1 MAVSVCHRLH
11 QHPRGKASRCLRVSP
26 VPSSP
31 LPRSSILPPLPLSLP
46 RLLFSLF
53 SLGFPS
59 CRFLSPHVGRILA
72 QGLNFTPTP
81 LSPPCSTRSVISE
94 GQAYVSAQARAGVHR
109 ERKPG
114 ATVEREFHLSKT
126 AGLNYFAFILGFTL
140 CFGSMHPF
148 LFTGG
153 FGGLNLIGWESGM
166 LGRRK
171 WHSVMVVHATMLPD
185 HFGSIIQHSL

>member
-1 MAVSVCHRLH
+1 MHGCFCMPQA
-11 QHPRGKASRCLRVSP
+11 ASTSTRKSEQMPACLSSALSS
-26 VPSSP
+26 SSP
-31 LPRSSILPPLPLSLP
+31 LLYFTPASTFSPPPSIFSLLP
-46 RLLFSLF
+46 RLSFLS
-53 SLGFPS
+53 
-59 CRFLSPHVGRILA
+59 LSPHVGRILA

-126 AGLNYFAFILGFTL
+126 ARLNYFAFILGFTL
-140 CFGSMHPF
+140 CVGSMHPF

-153 FGGLNLIGWESGM
+153 FGGLNLRG
-166 LGRRK
+166 
-171 WHSVMVVHATMLPD
+171 
-185 HFGSIIQHSL
+185 